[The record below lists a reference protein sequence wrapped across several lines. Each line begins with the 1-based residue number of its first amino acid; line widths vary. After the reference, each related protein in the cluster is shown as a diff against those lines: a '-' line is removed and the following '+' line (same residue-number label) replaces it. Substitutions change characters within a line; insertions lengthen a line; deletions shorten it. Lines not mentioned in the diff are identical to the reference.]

1 MIRAFE
7 QWILSVLIYLQVLSM
22 YYYHRFYIFRVLE
35 KQLSLMR
42 SDEDVIAELA
52 KETFTRD
59 EYNAYNVRLGQR
71 TLIQNALQ
79 YLKS

>member
-7 QWILSVLIYLQVLSM
+7 QWILSVLINLQVLSM

>member
-1 MIRAFE
+1 M
-7 QWILSVLIYLQVLSM
+7 
-22 YYYHRFYIFRVLE
+22 
-35 KQLSLMR
+35 K

-71 TLIQNALQ
+71 NLIQNALRN
-79 YLKS
+79 LKS

>member
-1 MIRAFE
+1 M
-7 QWILSVLIYLQVLSM
+7 
-22 YYYHRFYIFRVLE
+22 
-35 KQLSLMR
+35 K

-71 TLIQNALQ
+71 NLIQNALRN
-79 YLKS
+79 LKSWRSIKKGRNILYGIYCYEDRGERVLDVWYICGIELK